1 MVIVCYRLLSIV
13 LDFLIDNNWW
23 IIVSVTSISFDVQ
36 YQSITRACLHECGGP
51 QVGEVTCLGE
61 IKKITLLY
69 MHYWMVTKHVKK
81 KNAGKPR
88 TMFWWL
94 MLFYTHL
101 RLLLK
106 PSELWL
112 SIATFNNHEKPP
124 PKWILREFD
133 VSRIRP
139 QLWGLPYLERV
150 TRFVRPGYP
159 P

>member
-1 MVIVCYRLLSIV
+1 
-13 LDFLIDNNWW
+13 
-23 IIVSVTSISFDVQ
+23 
-36 YQSITRACLHECGGP
+36 
-51 QVGEVTCLGE
+51 
-61 IKKITLLY
+61 

-112 SIATFNNHEKPP
+112 SIATFNNHENH
-124 PKWILREFD
+124 RQSEFCVNLMYHESD
-133 VSRIRP
+133 PSY
-139 QLWGLPYLERV
+139 G
-150 TRFVRPGYP
+150 GYP
-159 P
+159 TLRG

>member
-1 MVIVCYRLLSIV
+1 MDNCFCDSNFFWFPISINNKGLFTWVWGTPGRWGNLLRW
-13 LDFLIDNNWW
+13 D
-23 IIVSVTSISFDVQ
+23 
-36 YQSITRACLHECGGP
+36 
-51 QVGEVTCLGE
+51 
-61 IKKITLLY
+61 KKKKTLLY
-69 MHYWMVTKHVKK
+69 MHYWMVTKHVNK
-81 KNAGKPR
+81 KNAVKPH

-124 PKWILREFD
+124 PKWILCEFD

-159 P
+159 PWRVTPPIM

>member
-1 MVIVCYRLLSIV
+1 
-13 LDFLIDNNWW
+13 
-23 IIVSVTSISFDVQ
+23 
-36 YQSITRACLHECGGP
+36 
-51 QVGEVTCLGE
+51 
-61 IKKITLLY
+61 

-94 MLFYTHL
+94 MLYTHL

-139 QLWGLPYLERV
+139 QLWGLPYLESV
-150 TRFVRPGYP
+150 TRFVRPGYLP
-159 P
+159 

>member
-1 MVIVCYRLLSIV
+1 
-13 LDFLIDNNWW
+13 
-23 IIVSVTSISFDVQ
+23 
-36 YQSITRACLHECGGP
+36 
-51 QVGEVTCLGE
+51 
-61 IKKITLLY
+61 

-150 TRFVRPGYP
+150 TRFVRLGYP